1 MFDLIAKYWWT
12 FVVRGLLAF
21 AFGLIALVWP
31 GITLIVLVAL
41 FGIYV
46 IIEGVL
52 SVIAAFNNRWVRSWW
67 VLLLEGLAGI
77 VIGCVAFT
85 WPGLTAVVLLVFIA
99 IWAIFTGLL
108 EIGAAIQLRKEIQGE
123 WILAL
128 TGVLSILIGL
138 ILLINPGTGA
148 LAVVWLIGIYALL
161 FGGLLTFLGLKVRKL
176 HGRQTPQDRVK
187 T

>member
-1 MFDLIAKYWWT
+1 MPSY
-12 FVVRGLLAF
+12 
-21 AFGLIALVWP
+21 WP
-31 GITLIVLVAL
+31 GITLMVLVVV

-52 SVIAAFNNRWVRSWW
+52 SLVAAFNNRWMRSWW
-67 VLLLEGLAGI
+67 ILLLEGLSGI
-77 VIGCVAFT
+77 VIGCVAFI
-85 WPGLTAVVLLVFIA
+85 WPGLTAVVLLIFIA

-138 ILLINPGTGA
+138 ILLINPGAGA
-148 LAVVWLIGIYALL
+148 LAVVWLIGIYALM
-161 FGGLLTFLGLKVRKL
+161 FGGLLTFLGLKFHKL
-176 HGRQTPQDRVK
+176 QKAP
-187 T
+187 

>member
-12 FVVRGLLAF
+12 FVVRGILAIV
-21 AFGLIALVWP
+21 FGLIALVWP
-31 GITLIVLVAL
+31 GITLMVLVVL

-52 SVIAAFNNRWVRSWW
+52 SLVAAFNNRWMKSWW
-67 VLLLEGLAGI
+67 ILLMEGLAGI
-77 VIGCVAFT
+77 VIGCVAFI
-85 WPGLTAVVLLVFIA
+85 WPGLTAVVLLIFIA

-138 ILLINPGTGA
+138 ILLINPGAGV
-148 LAVVWLIGIYALL
+148 LAVVWLIGIYALM
-161 FGGLLTFLGLKVRKL
+161 FGGLLTFLGLKFHKL
-176 HGRQTPQDRVK
+176 QKAQ
-187 T
+187 

>member
-1 MFDLIAKYWWT
+1 M
-12 FVVRGLLAF
+12 
-21 AFGLIALVWP
+21 
-31 GITLIVLVAL
+31 VLVVL

-52 SVIAAFNNRWVRSWW
+52 SVVAAFNNRGERSWW
-67 VLLLEGLAGI
+67 VFLLEGLAGI
-77 VIGCVAFT
+77 VIGGIALI

-138 ILLINPGTGA
+138 ILVVNPGAGA
-148 LAVVWLIGIYALL
+148 LAVVWLIGLYALL
-161 FGGLLTFLGLKVRKL
+161 FGGLLTFLGVKFRKL
-176 HGRQTPQDRVK
+176 QRVP
-187 T
+187 

>member
-1 MFDLIAKYWWT
+1 MPSY
-12 FVVRGLLAF
+12 
-21 AFGLIALVWP
+21 WP
-31 GITLIVLVAL
+31 GITLMVLVVV

-52 SVIAAFNNRWVRSWW
+52 SLVAAFNNRWMRSWW
-67 VLLLEGLAGI
+67 ILLLEGLSGI
-77 VIGCVAFT
+77 VIGCVAFI
-85 WPGLTAVVLLVFIA
+85 WPGLTAVVLLIFIA

-138 ILLINPGTGA
+138 ILLINPGAGA
-148 LAVVWLIGIYALL
+148 LAVVWLIGIYALM
-161 FGGLLTFLGLKVRKL
+161 FGGLLTFLGLKFHNL
-176 HGRQTPQDRVK
+176 L
-187 T
+187 

>member
-1 MFDLIAKYWWT
+1 M
-12 FVVRGLLAF
+12 
-21 AFGLIALVWP
+21 
-31 GITLIVLVAL
+31 VLVVV

-52 SVIAAFNNRWVRSWW
+52 SLVAAFNNRWMRSWW
-67 VLLLEGLAGI
+67 ILLLEGLSGI
-77 VIGCVAFT
+77 VIGCVAFI
-85 WPGLTAVVLLVFIA
+85 WPGLTAVVLLIFIA

-138 ILLINPGTGA
+138 ILLINPGAGA
-148 LAVVWLIGIYALL
+148 LAVVWLIGIYALM
-161 FGGLLTFLGLKVRKL
+161 FGGLLTFLGLKFHKL
-176 HGRQTPQDRVK
+176 QKAP
-187 T
+187 